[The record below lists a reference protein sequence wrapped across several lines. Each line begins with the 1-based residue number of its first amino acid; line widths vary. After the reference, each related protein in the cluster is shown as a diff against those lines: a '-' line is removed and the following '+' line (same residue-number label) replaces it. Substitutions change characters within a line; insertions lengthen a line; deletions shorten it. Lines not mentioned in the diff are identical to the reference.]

1 MSKEP
6 AYTPEQIADA
16 ISAAEMEYCTK
27 FGNPLTANWYTGTA
41 EKYLALLRKTI
52 DSGKPLPPRSADLPK
67 GVIYM

>member
-1 MSKEP
+1 
-6 AYTPEQIADA
+6 
-16 ISAAEMEYCTK
+16 MEYCTK